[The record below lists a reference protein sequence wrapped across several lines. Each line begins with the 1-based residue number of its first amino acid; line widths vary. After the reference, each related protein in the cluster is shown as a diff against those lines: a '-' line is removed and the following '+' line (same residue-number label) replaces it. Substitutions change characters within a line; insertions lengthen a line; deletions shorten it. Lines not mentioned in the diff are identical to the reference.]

1 MQLNLKRCTFLCGTL
16 LLLCSTASAA
26 TVTYGPASFGPAT
39 TNWSSSLSLPKWD
52 PALFPGQTLTGVSFT
67 LNGSVS
73 GSAKFESLDASPAT
87 VNMNLQATI
96 TLTDPSANVL
106 ATVIPVA
113 STTDSV
119 TAFDGSV
126 DFGGTSGV
134 SYPGLSGSNS
144 ASGSGVNFPLF
155 TGAGSILLPISASGT
170 SSGSG
175 AGNLITQFATSAGAD
190 ASVTYTFQA
199 VPEPST
205 LVLAAF
211 GTLAVVGACLR
222 RRVR

>member
-1 MQLNLKRCTFLCGTL
+1 MQVNLKRCTFVCSAL
-16 LLLCSTASAA
+16 LFLCSTAIAS

-39 TNWSSSLSLPKWD
+39 TNWSSSLTLPKWD

-96 TLTDPSANVL
+96 TLTDPSSNVL

-113 STTDSV
+113 STSDLVS
-119 TAFDGSV
+119 AFDGAI

-134 SYPGLSGSNS
+134 SYPALSGSNS
-144 ASGSGVNFPLF
+144 ASGSSGNLPLF
-155 TGAGSILLPISASGT
+155 TGSGNIVLPISASGT

-175 AGNLITQFATSAGAD
+175 AGNLITVFATAAGAD
-190 ASVTYTFQA
+190 ASVTYTYQA